1 MHGRGIKMD
10 DIAAYLGFVYCER
23 QKRITDQKTD
33 NKTNIKGVNN
43 NIFNEILEEFFGN
56 TGGAGK
62 DKHIRH
68 NNTNNFGFDIN
79 IFD

>member
-1 MHGRGIKMD
+1 MN

-43 NIFNEILEEFFGN
+43 DIFNEILEEFFN
-56 TGGAGK
+56 TGGVEK
-62 DKHIRH
+62 DKYVKR
-68 NNTNNFGFDIN
+68 NSTDNFDFEFN

>member
-1 MHGRGIKMD
+1 MN
-10 DIAAYLGFVYCER
+10 DIAAYFGFVYNER

-33 NKTNIKGVNN
+33 NKTNIEGVNN

-56 TGGAGK
+56 TGGVEK
-62 DKHIRH
+62 NKHIGY
-68 NNTNNFGFDIN
+68 NNTNNIDFNFN